1 MMILAMAQMILM
13 ILMKIGLLVA
23 TQYNL
28 ELRGVRTRNTQ
39 RVLIKLQL
47 KDSSGKQ
54 GFFFDI
60 IDRQKCGDDE
70 GSCLHVDDEFLRSA
84 RTKV

>member
-1 MMILAMAQMILM
+1 MMILAMVQMILM
-13 ILMKIGLLVA
+13 ILMKIELLVA

-60 IDRQKCGDDE
+60 NDRQK
-70 GSCLHVDDEFLRSA
+70 
-84 RTKV
+84 